1 MVNMYYR
8 VVYGIYIPECL
19 DSSVQALF
27 GQEVEEQEDQ
37 LVDGEELWLLLPIY
51 LKNGFQGKF
60 QLKI

>member
-1 MVNMYYR
+1 MHMVNMYYR

-37 LVDGEELWLLLPIY
+37 LVDGEEL
-51 LKNGFQGKF
+51 
-60 QLKI
+60 